1 MKERSITAA
10 ICASWPRGLKG
21 QRVGLIT
28 NPTGVN
34 RDLVSTVDL
43 LHQHPDVELVALF
56 GPEHGVRGEVQDGLP
71 VQAATDPA
79 TGLPVYS
86 LYGPTNKPTREM
98 VAGLDTLAFDI
109 QDVGARF
116 YTYLST
122 MWLSLEAAAEYG
134 LRFVVLDRPNP
145 ITGVKVEGPLL
156 DPAFTSFVGCGPVPI
171 RHGLTLGELA
181 LFFNDERG
189 VGADLTV
196 VPMAG
201 WSRDQWYDETD
212 LAWIPP
218 SPNMPTL
225 DTATVYPGTCL
236 FEGTNLSE
244 GRGTTKPFE
253 WIGAPWIDGAAWA
266 RELNALDL
274 PGVRFRPVTF
284 VPTFARSCSPPEACS
299 GGPPSFK
306 FSGESCQGVQLH
318 VRDRDCF
325 EPVRT
330 GLAML
335 ATARRLWPDH
345 FEWKTG
351 HFDRLM
357 GTDQVRLALDQG
369 VAVEEICAGW
379 ETEEE
384 EFLRRS
390 RRYRLYEARNSRD
403 LRGTRNW

>member
-1 MKERSITAA
+1 MPRGKETEG
-10 ICASWPRGLKG
+10 RGLKG
-21 QRVGLIT
+21 RRVGLIT

-56 GPEHGVRGEVQDGLP
+56 GPEHGVRGEVQDGLA
-71 VQAATDPA
+71 VEAYTDPV

-86 LYGPTNKPTREM
+86 LYGDTPKPTQEM

-109 QDVGARF
+109 QDVGVRF

-122 MWLSLEAAAEYG
+122 MVLAMEAAADYG
-134 LRFVVLDRPNP
+134 LQFVVLDRPNP
-145 ITGVKVEGPLL
+145 LTGVKVEGPLL
-156 DPAFTSFVGCGPVPI
+156 DPAFQSFVGCGPVPI

-181 LFFNDERG
+181 LFFNAERG
-189 VGADLTV
+189 IGADLTV
-196 VPMAG
+196 VPLAG
-201 WSRDQWYDETD
+201 WTREQWYDETG

-253 WIGAPWIDGAAWA
+253 WIGAPWIDGTAWA
-266 RELNALDL
+266 RALNDLDL

-284 VPTFARSCSPPEACS
+284 RPTFS
-299 GGPPSFK
+299 K
-306 FSGESCQGVQLH
+306 FAGESCQGVQVH

-325 EPVRT
+325 KPVRT

-335 ATARRLWPDH
+335 ATARQRWPEH
-345 FEWKTG
+345 FEWKPD

-357 GTDQVRLALDQG
+357 GTDRVRLALDQG
-369 VAVEEICAGW
+369 TAVEEIGADW
-379 ETEEE
+379 EAAEAD
-384 EFLRRS
+384 FVRRS
-390 RRYRLYEARNSRD
+390 QRYWLYVGD
-403 LRGTRNW
+403 C